1 MRSRLTKVGAFLTLA
16 AALAVGGA
24 TLASASSKA
33 PQSKAPAA
41 VVDTD
46 NIQQGDQS
54 TPDVAGAPA
63 ERAAPAQRS
72 LSSSKSAPSK
82 SSSSGPSS
90 TDPSEQPGESSGE
103 SSGSEVPGNDGPGGH
118 ADEVGTASAPGN
130 AAADHQFQG
139 AE

>member
-33 PQSKAPAA
+33 PAKAPAG

-54 TPDVAGAPA
+54 APDVPGAPA
-63 ERAAPAQRS
+63 ERS
-72 LSSSKSAPSK
+72 LSSSKSAPKSASSKSAPSK

-103 SSGSEVPGNDGPGGH
+103 SSGSEVPGNDGPLGH
-118 ADEVGTASAPGN
+118 ADEPGN
-130 AAADHQFQG
+130 PNADHQFQG